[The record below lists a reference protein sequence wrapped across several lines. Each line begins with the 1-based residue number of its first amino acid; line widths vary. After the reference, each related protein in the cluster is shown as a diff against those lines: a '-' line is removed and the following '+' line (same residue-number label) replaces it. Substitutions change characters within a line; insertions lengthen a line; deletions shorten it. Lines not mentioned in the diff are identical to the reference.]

1 MSSSEEFNF
10 HLPSASH
17 VESNTRHVQT
27 SQMMTESSQMTTRP
41 SMAERHQSVPVLP
54 RSQTESEFASAHQSR
69 PHSIMSTGSAG
80 SRDRHQ
86 LVAKYL
92 QRRCAAAKWQQPIEE
107 EDGTVRESSWVGVA
121 MKLPDGSYCTEPP
134 NADNHFYSAMQQL
147 NSKVAFTMSSDITA
161 ALMDQIT
168 PFQTE
173 LQVHPRGIRLQI
185 VQNLAELADG
195 QTGVS
200 KRSYMCILRE
210 ERLVLIWND
219 SVEGI
224 LTHGADVEGILVGLI
239 WGSHIGTMAA
249 TSPYASMTPP
259 QQTPGQTPGR
269 TPSAISEDPEFNEK
283 MGIVQA
289 AIEREENKENIFN
302 PDLESATPPERPF
315 LLIHAGVIGFA
326 LTLVVFVEMLCAS
339 RLITEYEWDGG
350 VIRFALV
357 AVIPFFVMF
366 SLFFM
371 VVIAGSLFQLVGP
384 LTWVRQNSRFY
395 SAKPPKRGRYPD
407 LELPHI
413 TIQMPVY
420 KEGLKGVIIPT
431 VTSILAAIRYYEA
444 QGGSASIYVNEDG
457 MQAVDPELAEARK
470 TFYELNNIGYCSR
483 PKHTHSK
490 KKWYQGKK
498 VQDNPEGFIRAG
510 QFKKASN
517 MNYCL
522 HFSIRVEDEL
532 LRLIGEKCAAE
543 GRHTDDI
550 TVEEENV
557 LYKQALDT
565 CIEQDEGRTWAG
577 GNVRIGDIILIIDSD
592 TRVPEDCLLLG
603 ALEMHESP
611 EVAILQHASGV
622 MQVANNPFENGIT
635 YFTNLIYMSIM
646 FAVGNGDCAP
656 FVGHNAFLRWKAVQ
670 SVAYEEDGQLKFW
683 SDVSEDFDMSLRLQM
698 AKFIVRLATYHEGGF
713 KEGVSLTVY
722 DELAR
727 WEKYAYGCNELVF
740 NPIHRWWKGPFTKL
754 FLRFLW
760 SDIKLTSKVTILAY
774 IGTYYAIACAIPL
787 TLANYIMVGWFN
799 DSLDQFYL
807 TSWKIFVGMAV
818 IFNVLSPLAFAMLRH
833 RLGEKIFVKSVLE
846 TAKWTPMFILFFGGI
861 SFHLLIAI
869 LCHFFSIKMEWTA
882 TAKEVEAG
890 GFRIGLDKIVR
901 DFKWMYLAI
910 VPVMGG
916 MIYLGTYAPRGWLV
930 TDFTAIVPLSNQVA
944 CHILLPFALGLF

>member
-1 MSSSEEFNF
+1 MSEEFNF
-10 HLPSASH
+10 QLRSGEQLPILPD
-17 VESNTRHVQT
+17 
-27 SQMMTESSQMTTRP
+27 TRP
-41 SMAERHQSVPVLP
+41 MMAERHQSVPVP
-54 RSQTESEFASAHQSR
+54 SVIRPESLAPASR

-80 SRDRHQ
+80 SRDRHT

-92 QRRCAAAKWQQPIEE
+92 QRRCSAAKWLQPIEE
-107 EDGTVRESSWVGVA
+107 ENGTINESSWVGVA
-121 MKLPDGSYCTEPP
+121 MRLPDGSYYTEPP
-134 NADNHFYSAMQQL
+134 NVDNNFYTVMQYL
-147 NSKVAFTMSSDITA
+147 ACKVAFTMSSDITA
-161 ALMDQIT
+161 ALMDQIG

-173 LQVHPRGIRLQI
+173 VQVHPRGIRLPI
-185 VQNLAELADG
+185 VQNLSELAYG
-195 QTGVS
+195 GTGVS
-200 KRSYMCILRE
+200 KKSYLCVLRE
-210 ERLVLIWND
+210 ERLVLIWNE
-219 SVEGI
+219 SVESI
-224 LTHGADVEGILVGLI
+224 MTHGADVEGILVGLI
-239 WGSHIGTMAA
+239 WGSHIGTMTA

-259 QQTPGQTPGR
+259 IGQTPGQTPGR
-269 TPSAISEDPEFNEK
+269 TPSAISDDPEFNEK
-283 MGIVQA
+283 MNIVQA
-289 AIEREENKENIFN
+289 AIEREENKDTIFN
-302 PDLESATPPERPF
+302 PDIEAAAPPERPF
-315 LLIHAGVIGFA
+315 LLLHAGVIGFA
-326 LTLVVFVEMLCAS
+326 MTLVVFVEMLCAS
-339 RLITEYEWDGG
+339 RLITEYQWDGG
-350 VIRFALV
+350 VLRFALV
-357 AVIPFFVMF
+357 AVIPFFVSF

-371 VVIAGSLFQLVGP
+371 VVIAGSLFQLFGP
-384 LTWVRQNSRFY
+384 LTYVRKNSQFY

-457 MQAVDPELAEARK
+457 MQAVDPELREARK

-483 PKHTHSK
+483 PKHSHSK

-498 VQDNPEGFIRAG
+498 VQDNPEGFQRKG

-522 HFSIRVEDEL
+522 SFSIRVEDEL
-532 LRLIGEKCAAE
+532 LRLIAAKSAAE
-543 GRHTDDI
+543 DRPQGDI
-550 TVEEENV
+550 TPDEEDV
-557 LYKQALDT
+557 LYKQALAT
-565 CIEQDEGRTWAG
+565 CLEQDEGRTMAG

-611 EVAILQHASGV
+611 QVAILQHASGV

-635 YFTNLIYMSIM
+635 YFTNLIYMSIT

-683 SDVSEDFDMSLRLQM
+683 SDDHVSEDFDMSLRLQM

-740 NPIHRWWKGPFTKL
+740 NPIYKWWRGPFTKL
-754 FLRFLW
+754 FMRFLW
-760 SDIKLTSKVTILAY
+760 SDIKLTSKITILAY

-833 RLGEKIFVKSVLE
+833 RLGEKVFVSSIVE
-846 TAKWTPMFILFFGGI
+846 TAKWTPMFVLFFGGI
-861 SFHLLIAI
+861 SFHLLTAI

-890 GFRIGLDKIVR
+890 GFRIGLDKIFR
-901 DFKWMYLAI
+901 DFKWMYLVMI
-910 VPVMGG
+910 PVLGG
-916 MIYLGTYAPRGWLV
+916 MVYLGAFAPRGFEI
-930 TDFTAIVPLSNQVA
+930 TDFTAIVPLSNQVG

>member
-1 MSSSEEFNF
+1 MSEEFNF
-10 HLPSASH
+10 QLRSGEQPPILPD
-17 VESNTRHVQT
+17 TRP
-27 SQMMTESSQMTTRP
+27 MMT
-41 SMAERHQSVPVLP
+41 ERHQSVPVHSMS
-54 RSQTESEFASAHQSR
+54 RSESLAPASR

-80 SRDRHQ
+80 SRDRHT

-92 QRRCAAAKWQQPIEE
+92 QRRCSAAKWLQPIEE
-107 EDGTVRESSWVGVA
+107 ENGTINESSWVGVA
-121 MKLPDGSYCTEPP
+121 MRLPDGSYYTEPP
-134 NADNHFYSAMQQL
+134 NVDNNFYTVMQYL
-147 NSKVAFTMSSDITA
+147 GCKVAFTMSSDITA
-161 ALMDQIT
+161 ALMDQIG

-173 LQVHPRGIRLQI
+173 VQVHPRGIRLPI
-185 VQNLAELADG
+185 VQNLSELAYG
-195 QTGVS
+195 GTGVS
-200 KRSYMCILRE
+200 KKSYLCVLRE
-210 ERLVLIWND
+210 ERLVLIWNE
-219 SVEGI
+219 SVESI
-224 LTHGADVEGILVGLI
+224 MTHGADVEGILVGLI
-239 WGSHIGTMAA
+239 WGSHIGTMTA

-259 QQTPGQTPGR
+259 IGQTPGQTPGR

-283 MGIVQA
+283 MNIVQA
-289 AIEREENKENIFN
+289 AIEREENKDTIFN
-302 PDLESATPPERPF
+302 PDIEAAAPPERPF
-315 LLIHAGVIGFA
+315 LLLHAGVIGFA
-326 LTLVVFVEMLCAS
+326 MTLVVFVEMLCAS
-339 RLITEYEWDGG
+339 RLITEYQWDGG
-350 VIRFALV
+350 VLRFALV
-357 AVIPFFVMF
+357 AVIPFFASF

-371 VVIAGSLFQLVGP
+371 IVIAGSLFQLFGP
-384 LTWVRQNSRFY
+384 LTYVRKNSQFY

-457 MQAVDPELAEARK
+457 MQAVDPELCEARK

-498 VQDNPEGFIRAG
+498 VQDNPEGFQRKG

-522 HFSIRVEDEL
+522 SFSIRVEDEL
-532 LRLIGEKCAAE
+532 LRLIAAKSAAE
-543 GRHTDDI
+543 DRPEGGI
-550 TVEEENV
+550 TPDEEDV
-557 LYKQALDT
+557 LYKQALAT
-565 CIEQDEGRTWAG
+565 CLEQDEGRTMAG

-611 EVAILQHASGV
+611 QVAILQHASV
-622 MQVANNPFENGIT
+622 T
-635 YFTNLIYMSIM
+635 YFTNLIYMSIT

-683 SDVSEDFDMSLRLQM
+683 SDDHVSEDFDMSLRLQM

-740 NPIHRWWKGPFTKL
+740 NPIYKWWRGPFTKL
-754 FLRFLW
+754 FMRFLW
-760 SDIKLTSKVTILAY
+760 SDIKLTSKITILAY

-807 TSWKIFVGMAV
+807 TSWKIFVV
-818 IFNVLSPLAFAMLRH
+818 
-833 RLGEKIFVKSVLE
+833 E
-846 TAKWTPMFILFFGGI
+846 TAKWTPMFVLFFGGI
-861 SFHLLIAI
+861 SFHLLTAI

-890 GFRIGLDKIVR
+890 GFRIGLDKIFR
-901 DFKWMYLAI
+901 DFKWMYL
-910 VPVMGG
+910 VMIPILGG
-916 MIYLGTYAPRGWLV
+916 MVYLGAFAPRGFDI

>member
-1 MSSSEEFNF
+1 MSEEFNF
-10 HLPSASH
+10 QLPSGEELTAP
-17 VESNTRHVQT
+17 QD
-27 SQMMTESSQMTTRP
+27 TRP
-41 SMAERHQSVPVLP
+41 AMTERHQSVPVP
-54 RSQTESEFASAHQSR
+54 SRSRPESLTPGSR

-80 SRDRHQ
+80 SRDRHT

-92 QRRCAAAKWQQPIEE
+92 HRRCAAAKWLHPIEE
-107 EDGTVRESSWVGVA
+107 DDGTINESSWVGVA
-121 MKLPDGSYCTEPP
+121 MRRPDGGYYTEPP
-134 NADNHFYSAMQQL
+134 NFNNDFYTVLQYL
-147 NSKVAFTMSSDITA
+147 NCKVVFTMSSDITA
-161 ALMDQIT
+161 ALMDQIG

-173 LQVHPRGIRLQI
+173 LQVHPRGIRLPI
-185 VQNLAELADG
+185 VQNLSELASG
-195 QTGVS
+195 GSGVS
-200 KRSYMCILRE
+200 KKSYLCVLRE
-210 ERLVLIWND
+210 ERLVLIWNE
-219 SVEGI
+219 SVESI
-224 LTHGADVEGILVGLI
+224 MTHGADVEGILVGLI
-239 WGSHIGTMAA
+239 WGSHIGTMTAA
-249 TSPYASMTPP
+249 TPYASMTPP
-259 QQTPGQTPGR
+259 IAQTPGETPGR
-269 TPSAISEDPEFNEK
+269 TPSAISDDPEFNEK

-289 AIEREENKENIFN
+289 AIEREENKDTFFN
-302 PDLESATPPERPF
+302 PDIEAQTPPERPF
-315 LLIHAGVIGFA
+315 LLLHAGVIGFA
-326 LTLVVFVEMLCAS
+326 MTLVVFVEMLCAS

-350 VIRFALV
+350 VLRFALV
-357 AVIPFFVMF
+357 AVIPFFVAF

-371 VVIAGSLFQLVGP
+371 IVIAGSLFQLFGP
-384 LTWVRQNSRFY
+384 LTYVRKNSQFY

-431 VTSILAAIRYYEA
+431 VTSLLAAIRYYEA

-457 MQAVDPELAEARK
+457 MQTVPPDLAEARK

-498 VQDNPEGFIRAG
+498 VQDNPEGFQRKG

-522 HFSIRVEDEL
+522 SFSIRVEDEL
-532 LRLIGEKCAAE
+532 LRLIAKKASEE
-543 GRHTDDI
+543 GRPEGDI
-550 TVEEENV
+550 TPDEEDV
-557 LYKQALDT
+557 LYKQALAT
-565 CIEQDEGRTWAG
+565 CLEQDEGRTMAG

-622 MQVANNPFENGIT
+622 MQVAHNPFENGIT
-635 YFTNLIYMSIM
+635 YFTNLIYMSIT

-670 SVAYEEDGQLKFW
+670 SVAYEEDGELKFW
-683 SDVSEDFDMSLRLQM
+683 SDDHVSEDFDMSLRLQM

-740 NPIHRWWKGPFTKL
+740 NPIYKWWRGPFTKL
-754 FLRFLW
+754 FMRFLW
-760 SDIKLTSKVTILAY
+760 SDIKLTSKITILAY

-787 TLANYIMVGWFN
+787 ALANYIMVGWFN

-818 IFNVLSPLAFAMLRH
+818 VFNVLSPLAFAMLRH
-833 RLGEKIFVKSVLE
+833 RLGEKVFVSSIVE

-861 SFHLLIAI
+861 SFHLLTAI
-869 LCHFFSIKMEWTA
+869 LCHFLSIKMEWTA

-890 GFRIGLDKIVR
+890 GFRIGLDKIFR
-901 DFKWMYLAI
+901 DFKWMYLCI
-910 VPVMGG
+910 VPITGG
-916 MIYLGTYAPRGWLV
+916 MIYLGAFAPWGFEV
-930 TDFTAIVPLSNQVA
+930 TGS
-944 CHILLPFALGLF
+944 